1 MADFGKLDIFISS
14 PRGESF
20 VISSLF
26 ISHALVSFLLF
37 LFIPNTLGP
46 SMNPFSL
53 HPSLVP

>member
-26 ISHALVSFLLF
+26 ISHALYLF
-37 LFIPNTLGP
+37 CCFCSSLIPSALP
-46 SMNPFSL
+46 
-53 HPSLVP
+53 